1 MSLKENKLN
10 NYIYELLLG
19 EVHGFIGKFYQTF
32 KYKNVK
38 LNKLFQKIEEKG
50 TFHNFFYE
58 VNITLIQKQKMNES
72 TRKLQINITNKFRCQ
87 NLQLKH

>member
-1 MSLKENKLN
+1 MSLKENKLY

-58 VNITLIQKQKMNES
+58 VNITLTTKPNKDIHGKEDYWPIFYEHKQKKGPE
-72 TRKLQINITNKFRCQ
+72 
-87 NLQLKH
+87 